1 MSANPVSQS
10 RPAETVAG
18 LLAALSIFFS
28 LIGVAYRPARL
39 IPVALL
45 NSAGQRMTELPSN
58 SASSRARWA

>member
-1 MSANPVSQS
+1 MSANHVSHS

-18 LLAALSIFFS
+18 LLASFSIFFS

-45 NSAGQRMTELPSN
+45 LALLAVAM
-58 SASSRARWA
+58 